1 MRIVFVRHGHPDYT
15 TDTLTELGH
24 RHAAAAA
31 QRLQD
36 EGITEIYA
44 SPMGRAQ
51 QTAQY
56 TADML
61 NLPIHTLPFMREV
74 RFRPLDEN
82 DTIEHNGNP
91 WMILLDQV
99 SAGESIFVE
108 NWQEKEPF
116 RRSKLVGSVETIV
129 AGADAW
135 LRELGYTRECAYYR
149 CGAGTNKTVALFSHG
164 GSSVAV
170 MSRMFNIP
178 FIHACSAFPQ
188 NFTGITVVTL
198 PDKDGELVT
207 PRFEILNDARHIKG
221 MTEIISTPA
230 E

>member
-31 QRLQD
+31 QRIKD

-56 TADML
+56 TADL
-61 NLPIHTLPFMREV
+61 LGLSIHTLPFMREV
-74 RFRPLDEN
+74 RFRPLDDN
-82 DTIEHNGNP
+82 DTIDHKGNP
-91 WMILLDQV
+91 WLILRDKV
-99 SAGESIFVE
+99 TAGEAIDNP
-108 NWQEKEPF
+108 NWQEEDPYC
-116 RRSKLVGSVETIV
+116 RSMLVASVETIV
-129 AGADAW
+129 AGADEW
-135 LRELGYTRECAYYR
+135 LRELGYTREGQYYR
-149 CGAGTNKTVALFSHG
+149 CGAGTDKTIALFSHG

-170 MSRMFNIP
+170 MARMFNIP
-178 FIHACSAFPQ
+178 YIQACSAITP
-188 NFTGITVVTL
+188 NFTGVTVVTL
-198 PDKDGELVT
+198 PDREGELVN

-221 MTEIISTPA
+221 MTEIIAAPA